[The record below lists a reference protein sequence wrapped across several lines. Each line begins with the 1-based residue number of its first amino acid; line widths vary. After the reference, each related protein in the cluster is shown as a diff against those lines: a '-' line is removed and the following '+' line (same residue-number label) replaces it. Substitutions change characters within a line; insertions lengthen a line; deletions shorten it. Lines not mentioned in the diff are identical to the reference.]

1 MKKFIVLVV
10 AILSLNVATA
20 FASNNYE
27 WFNAVRSGSLENV
40 ESLISSGADVNAVD
54 YNGWTALLLA
64 SCYGNTEVAELLI
77 ANGADVNVTATN
89 GSGSI
94 ATQSVAMLNHSLG
107 GHAELAGGHV
117 EHAFDEVG
125 GAELAVLYLD
135 SSEERYYTD
144 TDDQRIST
152 LSTSLVAV
160 PTSSAVY
167 SVAYDDGLFAG
178 ETALMHAAW
187 MGDKTTAELLIENGA
202 DINAV
207 DNNGSTSLDYATIAL
222 ERHSNQSTEGSAII
236 SNLEYIISLL
246 NEYGAESKQDVN

>member
-27 WFNAVRSGSLENV
+27 WFSAVRSGSLENV

-89 GSGSI
+89 GSGTI
-94 ATQSVAMLNHSLG
+94 ATQSVAMLNHSL
-107 GHAELAGGHV
+107 GGHV

-125 GAELAVLYLD
+125 GAELAVLHLD
-135 SSEERYYTD
+135 SSEDRYYLD
-144 TDDQRIST
+144 TDDQRISAI
-152 LSTSLVAV
+152 STSLAAV
-160 PTSSAVY
+160 PTSSVVY
-167 SVAYDDGLFAG
+167 SVAYDDGLFSG

-187 MGDKTTAELLIENGA
+187 MGDKTTAELLITNGA

-246 NEYGAESKQDVN
+246 NENGAESKQDIN